1 VSGNIRLEIRQLLV
15 RHQFPKSSVKNCE
28 VMILRAIRQAR
39 LYRKKLPKDYWCPI
53 TRTYMPYKVAPRGR
67 SPNELRIRMLI
78 MHALFRTWRYAFGE
92 KPVINNRDN
101 NPRPFTLFAED
112 VFIGESIANT
122 EDNLEHYRS
131 YILRIL
137 KIFSKRGSVIS
148 TMI

>member
-15 RHQFPKSSVKNCE
+15 RHQFPKSSVQYCE
-28 VMILRAIRQAR
+28 VMIVRAIRQTR

-53 TRTYMPYKVAPRGR
+53 TRIYMPYKVASRGR
-67 SPNELRIRMLI
+67 SHNELRIRILI
-78 MHALFRTWRYAFGE
+78 MHALFRAWRFAFGE
-92 KPVINNRDN
+92 EPIINNRGN
-101 NPRPFTLFAED
+101 NPRPFTSFAED

-122 EDNLEHYRS
+122 EDNLERYRS
-131 YILRIL
+131 YIRRLL